1 MPLLLSGHKNRRE
14 RATELLEM
22 VGLGARKNSL
32 LGQLSGGEQQ
42 RVAIAIALSNNP
54 SLLLADEPTG
64 AVDTKT
70 AAMVLD
76 VFRDLNR
83 QMGVTIIIVTHDTNL
98 SKSIDRVVAI
108 RDGRTSSEM
117 LRRPASSLS
126 FDELQKMNEQQ
137 RAEHEALMKAKSE
150 QEELVVI
157 DRAGRLQIPKEYLE
171 ALGIRGGDKVRVEL
185 EDGRISVYNSDF
197 NQRR

>member
-1 MPLLLSGHKNRRE
+1 M
-14 RATELLEM
+14 
-22 VGLGARKNSL
+22 
-32 LGQLSGGEQQ
+32 
-42 RVAIAIALSNNP
+42 AIAIALSNNP

-76 VFRDLNR
+76 VFKQLNR
-83 QMGVTIIIVTHDTNL
+83 QTGVTIIIVTHDTNL

-117 LRRPASSLS
+117 LRKKTEILS
-126 FDELQKMNEQQ
+126 FGELEKMSEQQ
-137 RAEHEALMKAKSE
+137 RAEHEKLMQQSGSD
-150 QEELVVI
+150 QEELVVL

-185 EDGRISVYNSDF
+185 EDGKISVYNSDY
-197 NQRR
+197 NMHG

>member
-1 MPLLLSGHKNRRE
+1 
-14 RATELLEM
+14 
-22 VGLGARKNSL
+22 
-32 LGQLSGGEQQ
+32 
-42 RVAIAIALSNNP
+42 VAIAIALSNNP

-76 VFRDLNR
+76 VFKQLNR

-117 LRRPASSLS
+117 LRKKTEILS
-126 FDELQKMNEQQ
+126 FGELEKMSEQQ
-137 RAEHEALMKAKSE
+137 RAEHEKLMQQSGSDH
-150 QEELVVI
+150 EELVVL

-185 EDGRISVYNSDF
+185 EDGKISVYNSDY
-197 NQRR
+197 NMHG